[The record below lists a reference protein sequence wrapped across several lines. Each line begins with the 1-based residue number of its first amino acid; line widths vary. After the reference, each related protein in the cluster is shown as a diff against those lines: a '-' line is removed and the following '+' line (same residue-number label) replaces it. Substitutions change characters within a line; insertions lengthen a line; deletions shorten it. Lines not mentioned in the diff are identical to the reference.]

1 MNVPLKHTFSE
12 MEERASGRW
21 QDWSR
26 VSEEINP
33 GVQT

>member
-1 MNVPLKHTFSE
+1 

-26 VSEEINP
+26 VPEEINP